1 MEALRK
7 ALREAPALRFC
18 LLSLAAAIALL
29 RLGWSWERA
38 LTAALLC
45 SLALCGAVLLILRRR
60 ELAYLCSVGAVALWW
75 SMHWRETLPVR
86 IPHRLEPT
94 PALLAGQIR
103 QVLRDEPP
111 VFRALVEGELDAQA
125 LPPVRTRVLLHV
137 FGTDGTE
144 PWRTPGEF
152 LRAQVRVRPPT
163 PAQLPTDF
171 PEWEYCA
178 HLGAQWVATAHREG
192 VALWVRESSWSALLS
207 RWIAQ
212 QRQQILHAIAQ
223 LYPEW
228 LAGVMA
234 ALLCGDRSKL
244 QPEERRAFAL
254 AGVAHVLAVSGLH
267 VGILAAAIS
276 IALGFVPWQ
285 GVRWGIFCIALAAF
299 VLLTGAQPSAVRAGI
314 TAALAWGIA
323 LLQRPVMLPNLVAA
337 VALMTLLLEPAQA
350 FSSSFQLSTAAM
362 LGIALLYELLRQR
375 LQELLP
381 WVPAAAV
388 QLSAVSLAAST
399 VSAPLVALHFQMFSL
414 LAVPLNLIVVPLCS
428 LGMLAGIL
436 SLLAYPLSSTIAG
449 LYASAAQACM
459 LPAIA
464 CVHTAAQ
471 LPIAAVEG
479 WSSVPLAIGA
489 QWGLLWLLW
498 APNPRVLLPRALTVA
513 VLTLLGVLALRPH
526 PSPMLLL
533 REHILLR
540 QLPLDTGTLLALL
553 DRRPHGKPRP
563 DRALERYAQQLPGR
577 LWILYAGNHSE
588 YAAVRIARSHPRC
601 TVVQLPESFL
611 RGFFAPLGHLSRA
624 RTAPIEGHG
633 EGAPG
638 KTAPPHPRQAQ
649 SEQE

>member
-1 MEALRK
+1 MEALKK
-7 ALREAPALRFC
+7 ALCEAPALRFC
-18 LLSLAAAIALL
+18 LLSLAVAIALL
-29 RLGWSWERA
+29 QLGWNWGRE
-38 LTAALLC
+38 LTTALLC
-45 SLALCGAVLLILRRR
+45 GMAACGALLWVLRHRA
-60 ELAYLCSVGAVALWW
+60 LAYLCSVGTVALWW
-75 SMHWRETLPVR
+75 SMCWREALPVR
-86 IPHRLEPT
+86 IPHRLEPI

-111 VFRALVEGELDAQA
+111 VLRVLVEGELDAQA

-152 LRAQVRVRPPT
+152 LRAHVRVRPPT

-192 VALWVRESSWSALLS
+192 VALWAREGSWSASLS

-212 QRQQILHAIAQ
+212 QRQHVLHAIAQ

-285 GVRWGIFCIALAAF
+285 GLRWGIFCIALAAF

-337 VALMTLLLEPAQA
+337 VALMTLLLDPAQA
-350 FSSSFQLSTAAM
+350 FSSSFQLSTMAM
-362 LGIALLYELLRQR
+362 LGIALLYEPLRQR
-375 LQELLP
+375 IQELLP
-381 WVPAAAV
+381 WMPAGIV

-414 LAVPLNLIVVPLCS
+414 LAIPLNLVVVPLCS

-436 SLLAYPLSSTIAG
+436 SLLAYPLSNAVAG

-459 LPAIA
+459 LPAMA
-464 CVHTAAQ
+464 CVRTAAQ

-479 WSSVPLAIGA
+479 WSSVPLAFGI

-498 APNPRVLLPRALTVA
+498 APNLRVLLPRALTVA
-513 VLTLLGVLALRPH
+513 VLTLLGVLAVRPQH
-526 PSPMLLL
+526 APMSLL

-540 QLPLDTGTLLALL
+540 QLPLTEGTLLVLL
-553 DRRPHGKPRP
+553 DRYPHGKPRP

-577 LWILYAGNHSE
+577 LWILYAGNSSE
-588 YAAVRIARSHPRC
+588 YAAVRIARAHPQC
-601 TVVQLPESFL
+601 TVIQAPEHLL
-611 RGFFAPLGHLSRA
+611 RALLASPGHPSSA
-624 RTAPIEGHG
+624 ATAPTEGHAG
-633 EGAPG
+633 GAPG
-638 KTAPPHPRQAQ
+638 KTAPPHLR
-649 SEQE
+649 